1 MGLDFESLYKLYPR
15 KRGKTLGLEKCK
27 RTIKTEKDYL
37 DLKLAITNYARM
49 VREEQTEPQYM
60 KHFSSFMSCWRDYLD
75 EEIFQDGNVIDL
87 SEFFDKRGS

>member
-1 MGLDFESLYKLYPR
+1 MALDFEALYRAYPR

-37 DLKLAITNYARM
+37 DLKVAIENYRRISEA
-49 VREEQTEPQYM
+49 EQTEPQYL
-60 KHFSSFMSCWRDYLD
+60 KHFSTFMSCWRDYLE

-87 SEFFDKRGS
+87 SGIFGKKT